1 MLSINDLSYYIGGR
15 PIYENASLH
24 INEKDK
30 VGLVGPNGSGKTTLL
45 RIILGD
51 LQIDNGSISKQKDC
65 TIGILNQEISIINES
80 LPILSIALQAFDSVL
95 KIKKKINGL
104 ILEIENDHD
113 EKKIDL
119 LARLQEEFEIK
130 GGYSLQS
137 KAEEI
142 LEGIGFKTVDLTR
155 PISEF
160 SD

>member
-80 LPILSIALQAFDSVL
+80 LPF
-95 KIKKKINGL
+95 
-104 ILEIENDHD
+104 
-113 EKKIDL
+113 
-119 LARLQEEFEIK
+119 
-130 GGYSLQS
+130 
-137 KAEEI
+137 
-142 LEGIGFKTVDLTR
+142 
-155 PISEF
+155 PC
-160 SD
+160 